1 MVLKPWS
8 LVLVLAASACIGA
21 AGAIALLG
29 WQVDDPV
36 PDPAA
41 SAKRESP
48 RTRAPE
54 DAGNDRG
61 RSASTVSRATD
72 GAVPPSPP
80 GNAAAQ
86 VSLWLARS
94 ADDPAIPPPHIR
106 PDVRNARLVTID
118 HAGVVRAEAGD
129 RLAFTIPQLDED
141 LTVMVDTVSASKW
154 GTRSIRGHVDGDPTL
169 GFVMTTSTRA
179 TYATVGTEAGVFN
192 VFGNTREAWIVAGH
206 ELDRGVDPNAPH
218 ARIPR
223 ANSSESST
231 D

>member
-1 MVLKPWS
+1 MRWPGTGT
-8 LVLVLAASACIGA
+8 AARCTNDVCRCRE
-21 AGAIALLG
+21 AG
-29 WQVDDPV
+29 
-36 PDPAA
+36 
-41 SAKRESP
+41 
-48 RTRAPE
+48 RA
-54 DAGNDRG
+54 G
-61 RSASTVSRATD
+61 
-72 GAVPPSPP
+72 
-80 GNAAAQ
+80 AQ

-141 LTVMVDTVSASKW
+141 LTVMVDTVSTSKW

-169 GFVMTTSTRA
+169 RFVMTTSTRA

-206 ELDRGVDPNAPH
+206 ELDRGVDPNAPN